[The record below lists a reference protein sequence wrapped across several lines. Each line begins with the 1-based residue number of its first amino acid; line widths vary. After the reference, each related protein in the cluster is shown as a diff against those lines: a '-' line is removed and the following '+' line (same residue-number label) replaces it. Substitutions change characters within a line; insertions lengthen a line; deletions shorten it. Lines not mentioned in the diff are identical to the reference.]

1 MLCKCIKAS
10 DMGNLS
16 SSNMKQLLVRSAFR
30 SGKTPILIATGVS
43 SRGLDIKN
51 VMHVINFDLPSS
63 DQGGIDEY
71 VHRIGMFFTVFECLL
86 PF

>member
-1 MLCKCIKAS
+1 
-10 DMGNLS
+10 
-16 SSNMKQLLVRSAFR
+16 MKMCVRSAFR

-71 VHRIGMFFTVFECLL
+71 VHRIGMLLTVFRYFFHLL
-86 PF
+86 TWVLLRSYGTNW